1 MRVYGYEVR
10 PDDWLERDDDDD
22 DERGPL
28 QLREA
33 TLFCTENDL
42 RRVHRFI
49 SEVLTEADEKRLF
62 ELEDWHEHFRDR
74 DPEWTKD
81 EGDLIIA
88 FDLTSKPP
96 G

>member
-1 MRVYGYEVR
+1 MRTYGYEVR
-10 PDDWLERDDDDD
+10 PDDSLERNDDD
-22 DERGPL
+22 DERL
-28 QLREA
+28 LRLREA

-49 SEVLTEADEKRLF
+49 SEVLAEADEKGLF
-62 ELEDWHEHFRDR
+62 KLDGWHEHFRDR

-88 FDLTSKPP
+88 FDLTTGPH